1 MILEQITV
9 GPLATNCYVLSQG
22 PQKQA
27 VIIDPGSE
35 AKKIKKVLDQYG
47 LKPALVI
54 NTHGHYDHI
63 AEDDSFGVDIYCYKD
78 EVVFLQDSG
87 LNLSN
92 FLGTGM
98 TVKSSIK
105 PLADRQLI
113 TCDGITLEVI
123 HTPGHTPG
131 GVCLWLKKP
140 QDNILFSGD
149 TLFRES
155 VGRTD
160 IALASQVKIL
170 KSIRERLMVLDDKV
184 EVYPGHGPST
194 TIGWERE
201 HNPFIA

>member
-1 MILEQITV
+1 MIFEQITV
-9 GPLATNCYVLSQG
+9 GELAVNCYILAHG
-22 PQKQA
+22 PKKQA

-35 AKKIKKVLDQYG
+35 AGKIKKVLDRCG

-63 AEDDSFGVDIYCYKD
+63 AQDDSFGVEVYCYKD
-78 EVVFLQDSG
+78 DVAFLQDSG

-98 TVKSSIK
+98 TVKSEIK
-105 PLADRQLI
+105 PLEDHQLI

-131 GVCLWLKKP
+131 GISLWLKSP

-160 IALASQVKIL
+160 IALASEVKLL
-170 KSIRERLMVLDDKV
+170 KSIKERLMVLDDQV

-194 TIGWERE
+194 TIGWERK
-201 HNPFIA
+201 HNPFIT